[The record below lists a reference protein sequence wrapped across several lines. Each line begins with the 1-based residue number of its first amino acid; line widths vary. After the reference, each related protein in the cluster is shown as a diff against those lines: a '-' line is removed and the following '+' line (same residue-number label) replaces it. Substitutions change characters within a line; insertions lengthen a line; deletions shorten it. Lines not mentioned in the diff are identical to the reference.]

1 MTLADARNALDS
13 AHLTLGTISSSDGA
27 AADDSAVVLAQNPA
41 GGVSTNESSVNLT
54 IGKKEKTQKKTG
66 IVNITIPKNGNSRH
80 VVIYIIDD
88 NGKSV
93 SYDQQV
99 KPGSTVN
106 QSVSGI
112 GNVKVQVLIDGNI
125 VQDREL

>member
-1 MTLADARNALDS
+1 MDS
-13 AHLTLGTISSSDGA
+13 VHLTLGTISSSDGIT
-27 AADDSAVVLAQNPA
+27 ADDSAVVLAQNPT

-54 IGKKEKTQKKTG
+54 IGKKKNAEKTG
-66 IVNITIPKNGNSRH
+66 SVNITIPKNGNSRH

>member
-1 MTLADARNALDS
+1 MILLLFWRKIPPVAYLQQ
-13 AHLTLGTISSSDGA
+13 
-27 AADDSAVVLAQNPA
+27 QNH
-41 GGVSTNESSVNLT
+41 SSVNLT

-66 IVNITIPKNGNSRH
+66 SVNITIPKNGNSRH

>member
-1 MTLADARNALDS
+1 MWL
-13 AHLTLGTISSSDGA
+13 
-27 AADDSAVVLAQNPA
+27 
-41 GGVSTNESSVNLT
+41 
-54 IGKKEKTQKKTG
+54 
-66 IVNITIPKNGNSRH
+66 
-80 VVIYIIDD
+80 
-88 NGKSV
+88 